1 MLYNEFLRLKYH
13 VKTKA
18 CFILLFFYMV
28 LLSVLLV
35 KAIPQMVTLYNSV
48 GLTYKIE
55 NFFFLWFGYH
65 RFISISAFRLLF
77 FLTRF
82 FPFVFLPLLLSW
94 SGGDTFSTDSINEC
108 GFLLYLRT
116 SRKKYFIKKLFTV
129 FIGSFI
135 TVFMLLIFQLL
146 LSTLGSLYLK
156 QKGILIPD
164 FKYSDILVIISPCI
178 RIPLYYSSL
187 ASLSCALTFFIHTPA
202 AAHILPVVIAVSSSV
217 LTAELTNNVP
227 MDLAFYDSGL
237 MTPNM
242 EIYWYTVMMFL
253 MAAVILTWVK
263 IRMEET
269 Q

>member
-35 KAIPQMVTLYNSV
+35 EAIPQMVILYNSV

-55 NFFFLWFGYH
+55 SFFFLWFGYH

-129 FIGSFI
+129 FIESFI
-135 TVFMLLIFQLL
+135 TVFMM
-146 LSTLGSLYLK
+146 
-156 QKGILIPD
+156 
-164 FKYSDILVIISPCI
+164 
-178 RIPLYYSSL
+178 
-187 ASLSCALTFFIHTPA
+187 LT
-202 AAHILPVVIAVSSSV
+202 PVVIAVSSSV
-217 LTAELTNNVP
+217 LTAELTNNIP